1 MCGIYLTNIKRKNS
15 EIKNDLLKIK
25 YRGPDNLSIKKYN
38 NSLTIAHLR
47 LSIIDIENRSNQP
60 FEFENLVITF
70 NGEIYNFNSIKK
82 ELKYIGY
89 NFITKSDTEVLIKA
103 YHAWGEKMLNKL
115 NGMFAFAIYNRK
127 SEEVFCARDRIGQK
141 PFYYYW
147 NSDDGHLEICSSPR
161 AMTKASK
168 ISQNGIN
175 IYLEAGYIPS
185 PYSIYEDV
193 NKLDAGNFLI
203 VDLKNKKLLKET
215 YWDLKSI
222 KRKQKISFEKA
233 KLELNELI
241 EDSIR
246 LRMISDVELGCFL
259 SGGIDSSII
268 AAVANIYSENKLNT
282 YTVKFTDKSIDESE
296 AAHEISEK
304 LKTNHKTFLCSEEEL
319 ISNLDDLFIA
329 YDEPFSDPAI
339 IPTLMLC
346 KKVKNQTTVCLSGD
360 GGDESFMGY
369 NHFNWLRLFKFL
381 FIIPIKLRKLVLS
394 ILKPFFNL
402 KHFDYFKNIFNLKS
416 INHFIINIFLN
427 FISITKRPYLN
438 WLNKYDSYFYTSNSI
453 LQKTADINIKLWL
466 EGNSNVKVDRAS
478 MFSSIEIRNP
488 FLDHRIIEFAR
499 ELPLEFKLKRNKRK
513 IILKELLKKYLKNSI
528 INKPKKGFSVPIS
541 KWINEPLK
549 IEIESMLSEK
559 ELMEIPNLN
568 YKKVLNY
575 LKLHFNH
582 KADFS
587 HIIWRVYVL
596 KKWMKLN
603 M

>member
-1 MCGIYLTNIKRKNS
+1 MCGIYLTNIEREND
-15 EIKNDLLKIK
+15 ELRNDLKKIVF
-25 YRGPDNLSIKKYN
+25 RGPDNLTINKYD
-38 NSLTIAHLR
+38 LVTIAHLR
-47 LSIIDIENRSNQP
+47 LSIIDLEERSNQP
-60 FEFENLVITF
+60 FQFENLVITY
-70 NGEIYNFNSIKK
+70 NGEIYNFKELKK
-82 ELKYIGY
+82 ELESIGY
-89 NFITKSDTEVLIKA
+89 NFITRSDTEVLLKA
-103 YHAWGEKMLNKL
+103 YHAWGVKMLQKL
-115 NGMFAFAIYNRK
+115 NGMFAFAIYDILNGK
-127 SEEVFCARDRIGQK
+127 VFCSRDRMGQK

-147 NSDDGHLEICSSPR
+147 NSEEGHLEICSSPR

-168 ISQNGIN
+168 FSQNGIN

-185 PYSIYEDV
+185 PHSIYE
-193 NKLDAGNFLI
+193 NISKLEAGNYLV
-203 VDLKNKKLLKET
+203 VDIKNKKLLNES
-215 YWDLKSI
+215 YWDLKSLN
-222 KRKQKISFEKA
+222 KRRKISFEKA

-241 EDSIR
+241 EDAIR
-246 LRMISDVELGCFL
+246 LRMVSDVDLGCFL

-304 LKTNHKTFLCSEEEL
+304 LKTNHKTFLCSEVEL

-369 NHFNWLRLFKFL
+369 NHFNWLRLFKHL
-381 FIIPIKLRKLVLS
+381 FIIPIKLRKLIVF
-394 ILKPFFNL
+394 ILKPFFNF
-402 KHFDYFKNIFNLKS
+402 KHFDYLKNIFNLKS
-416 INHFIINIFLN
+416 KNDFIVNIFLN
-427 FISITKRPYLN
+427 FIAITKKPYLK
-438 WLNKYDSYFYTSNSI
+438 WLNTYDPYFYKSNSI
-453 LQKTADINIKLWL
+453 FQQTADINIKLWL
-466 EGNSNVKVDRAS
+466 EGNSNVKVDRAG

-488 FLDHRIIEFAR
+488 FLDYRIIEFAR
-499 ELPLEFKLKRNKRK
+499 ELPLEFKFKRSERK
-513 IILKELLKKYLKNSI
+513 IILKELLKKFLKNSI

-549 IEIESMLSEK
+549 KDVESMLSEK

-568 YKKVLNY
+568 YKKVLKY
-575 LKLHFNH
+575 LKLHFDH

-587 HIIWRVYVL
+587 HIIWRIYVL

>member
-1 MCGIYLTNIKRKNS
+1 MCGIYLTNIERENDELS
-15 EIKNDLLKIK
+15 NDLKKIEF
-25 YRGPDNLSIKKYN
+25 RGPDNLTIKKYD
-38 NSLTIAHLR
+38 LVTIAHLR
-47 LSIIDIENRSNQP
+47 LSIIDLEERSNQP
-60 FEFENLVITF
+60 FQFENLIITF
-70 NGEIYNFNSIKK
+70 NGEIYNFK
-82 ELKYIGY
+82 ELKKDLEFIGY
-89 NFITKSDTEVLIKA
+89 NFNTKSDTEVLLKA
-103 YHAWGEKMLNKL
+103 YHAWGVKMLEKL
-115 NGMFAFAIYNRK
+115 NGMFAFAIYDKLNGK
-127 SEEVFCARDRIGQK
+127 VFCARDRTGQK

-147 NSDDGHLEICSSPR
+147 NSEEGHIEICSSPR
-161 AMTKASK
+161 AMKKASK
-168 ISQNGIN
+168 FSQNGIN

-185 PYSIYEDV
+185 PYSIYEDIS
-193 NKLDAGNFLI
+193 KLEAGNYLI
-203 VDLKNKKLLKET
+203 IDIKNKKLLKKV

-222 KRKQKISFEKA
+222 KKNRKISFQKA
-233 KLELNELI
+233 KSELNELI
-241 EDSIR
+241 EDAIR
-246 LRMISDVELGCFL
+246 LRMVSDVDLGCFL

-268 AAVANIYSENKLNT
+268 AAIANNYSEKKLNT

-296 AAHEISEK
+296 AAHEISK
-304 LKTNHKTFLCSEEEL
+304 NLKTNHKTFLCSEKEL
-319 ISNLDDLFIA
+319 ILNLDNLFIA

-346 KKVKNQTTVCLSGD
+346 KKVKNKTTVCLSGD

-369 NHFNWLRLFKFL
+369 NHFSWLRLFKYL
-381 FIIPIKLRKLVLS
+381 FIIPFKIRKL
-394 ILKPFFNL
+394 ILIIFKPFVKL
-402 KHFDYFKNIFNLKS
+402 KRFDYLKNIFNLKS
-416 INHFIINIFLN
+416 KNDFIINIFLN
-427 FISITKRPYLN
+427 FISITKKPYLK
-438 WLNKYDSYFYTSNSI
+438 WLSIYDPYLYKSNSI
-453 LQKTADINIKLWL
+453 FQTTADINIKLWL

-488 FLDHRIIEFAR
+488 FLDHRIIELAR
-499 ELPLEFKLKRNKRK
+499 ELPLEFKFKRNKRK
-513 IILKELLKKYLKNSI
+513 IILKELLKNYLNNSI

-549 IEIESMLSEK
+549 MEIESMLSEK

-575 LKLHFNH
+575 LKLHFEN

>member
-1 MCGIYLTNIKRKNS
+1 MCGIYLTNIEREND
-15 EIKNDLLKIK
+15 ELRNDLKKIEF
-25 YRGPDNLSIKKYN
+25 RGPDNLTINKYD
-38 NSLTIAHLR
+38 LVTIAHLR
-47 LSIIDIENRSNQP
+47 LSIIDLEERSNQP
-60 FEFENLVITF
+60 FQFENLVITY
-70 NGEIYNFNSIKK
+70 NGEIYNFKELKK
-82 ELKYIGY
+82 ELESIGY
-89 NFITKSDTEVLIKA
+89 NFITRSDTEVLLKA
-103 YHAWGEKMLNKL
+103 YHAWGVKMLQKL
-115 NGMFAFAIYNRK
+115 NGMFAFAIYDILNGK
-127 SEEVFCARDRIGQK
+127 VFCSRDRMGQK

-147 NSDDGHLEICSSPR
+147 NSEEGHLEICSSPR

-168 ISQNGIN
+168 FSQNGIN

-185 PYSIYEDV
+185 PHSIYE
-193 NKLDAGNFLI
+193 NISKLEAGNYLV
-203 VDLKNKKLLKET
+203 VDIKNKKLLNES
-215 YWDLKSI
+215 YWDLKSLN
-222 KRKQKISFEKA
+222 KRRKISFEKA

-241 EDSIR
+241 EDAIR
-246 LRMISDVELGCFL
+246 LRMVSDVDLGCFL

-268 AAVANIYSENKLNT
+268 AAVANICSENKLNT

-369 NHFNWLRLFKFL
+369 NHFNWLRLFKHL
-381 FIIPIKLRKLVLS
+381 FIIPIKLRKLIVF

-402 KHFDYFKNIFNLKS
+402 KHFDYLKNIFNLKS
-416 INHFIINIFLN
+416 KNDFIVNIFLN
-427 FISITKRPYLN
+427 FIAITKKPYLK
-438 WLNKYDSYFYTSNSI
+438 WLNTYDPYFYKSNSI
-453 LQKTADINIKLWL
+453 FQQTADINIKLWL
-466 EGNSNVKVDRAS
+466 EGNSNVKVDRAG

-488 FLDHRIIEFAR
+488 FLDYRIIEFAR
-499 ELPLEFKLKRNKRK
+499 ELPLEFKFKRSERK
-513 IILKELLKKYLKNSI
+513 IILKELLKKFLKNSI

-549 IEIESMLSEK
+549 KDVESMLSEK

-568 YKKVLNY
+568 YKKVLKY
-575 LKLHFNH
+575 LKLHFDH

-587 HIIWRVYVL
+587 HIIWRIYVL

>member
-1 MCGIYLTNIKRKNS
+1 MCGIYLTNIEREND
-15 EIKNDLLKIK
+15 ELRNDLKKIEF
-25 YRGPDNLSIKKYN
+25 RGPDNLTIKKYDFV
-38 NSLTIAHLR
+38 TIAHLR
-47 LSIIDIENRSNQP
+47 LSIIDIEERSNQP
-60 FEFENLVITF
+60 LQFENLVITF
-70 NGEIYNFNSIKK
+70 NGEIYNFKELKK
-82 ELKYIGY
+82 ELELIGY
-89 NFITKSDTEVLIKA
+89 DFITKSDTEVLIKA
-103 YHAWGEKMLNKL
+103 YHAWGVKMLEKL
-115 NGMFAFAIYNRK
+115 NGMFAFAIYDIFNDK
-127 SEEVFCARDRIGQK
+127 VFCARDRLGQK

-147 NSDDGHLEICSSPR
+147 NSDEGNLEICSSPR

-185 PYSIYEDV
+185 PYSIYEDI
-193 NKLDAGNFLI
+193 NKLEAGSYLI

-215 YWDLKSI
+215 YWDLRPI
-222 KRKQKISFEKA
+222 KKKRKISFEKA

-268 AAVANIYSENKLNT
+268 AAVANNYSENKLNT
-282 YTVKFTDKSIDESE
+282 FTVKFTDKSIDESE
-296 AAHEISEK
+296 AALEISK
-304 LKTNHKTFLCSEEEL
+304 NLKTNHETYLCSENEL
-319 ISNLDDLFIA
+319 LSNLDDLFIA

-369 NHFNWLRLFKFL
+369 NHFSWLRLFKYL
-381 FIIPIKLRKLVLS
+381 FIIPLQFRKLLLI
-394 ILKPFFNL
+394 ILKPFINL
-402 KHFDYFKNIFNLKS
+402 KHIDYLKNIFNLKS
-416 INHFIINIFLN
+416 KNDFILNIFLN
-427 FISITKRPYLN
+427 FIVITKKSYLE
-438 WLNKYDSYFYTSNSI
+438 WLSIYDPYFYKSNLIFQQS
-453 LQKTADINIKLWL
+453 ADINIKLWL

-488 FLDHRIIEFAR
+488 FLDHRIIEYAR
-499 ELPLEFKLKRNKRK
+499 ELPLGFKLKRNKRK

-549 IEIESMLSEK
+549 MDVESMLSEK

-575 LKLHFNH
+575 LKLHYDH